1 MFLRLYS
8 TDFYKMFT
16 FLSQTSLIHELHYFI
31 LQGINASN
39 KQLFQINICENKQEQ
54 TGIN

>member
-31 LQGINASN
+31 LEGINASN